1 MVEITKNLGAFG
13 KSSGIDITKMDCS
26 KNYIVCRIEKF
37 VEYKHQFYYL
47 TEFQDEGVLSVYA
60 ENTFES
66 FAEKGKMT
74 YAKGNRNIP
83 LSKVHET
90 FGV

>member
-1 MVEITKNLGAFG
+1 VEITKNLGAFG

-66 FAEKGKMT
+66 FGILFL
-74 YAKGNRNIP
+74 AKISSGERQNDIR
-83 LSKVHET
+83 E
-90 FGV
+90 G